1 MDAILWIESLMFE
14 IRELRAMFKEADKNG
29 DNRLSVDEI
38 VLLMNKMNIEID
50 KAGAVTFLSDRI
62 SSKLDKSK
70 SVCIHT

>member
-29 DNRLSVDEI
+29 DNRFSVDEI